1 MKFDRKKTIECTL
14 CEHSIVM
21 NQGIHSQGLGMNP
34 FFLFIFQ
41 SFIDKTAIRR
51 VNSEEFCS
59 DRD

>member
-1 MKFDRKKTIECTL
+1 MISRFFTRP
-14 CEHSIVM
+14 IVM
-21 NQGIHSQGLGMNP
+21 NQGIHSQRLGMNP